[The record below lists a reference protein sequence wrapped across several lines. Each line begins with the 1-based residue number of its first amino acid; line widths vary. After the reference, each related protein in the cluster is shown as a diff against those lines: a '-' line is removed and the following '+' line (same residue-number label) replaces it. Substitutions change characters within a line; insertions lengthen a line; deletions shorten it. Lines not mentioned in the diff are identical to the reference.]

1 MLASGR
7 VMLRRVLTLAVLA
20 GVLAAPAVAQ
30 ADAFTDVFADY
41 QKDGR
46 IDPCAHSQ
54 ADLRAAKGRVPND
67 IEQYAPD
74 FPQALDEALED
85 RARSACPGSA
95 AAEPSATT
103 TSTTAAP
110 AQAAAPPAAPGG
122 AAAPAATVPTPP
134 GTAQPVPAAADGAIV
149 TAAAKTA
156 DRGVADA
163 PAPLVGLAI
172 LGGVALLGLLLW
184 GLARF
189 FAWDPAWV
197 AGARHAV
204 QEAGWRASGLW
215 DDFTDW
221 LRPGRRGG
229 AA

>member
-7 VMLRRVLTLAVLA
+7 VMLRRAVLLAALA
-20 GVLAAPAVAQ
+20 GALAAPAAAH

-54 ADLRAAKGRVPND
+54 ADLRAAKGRIPND

-85 RARSACPGSA
+85 RARSACPGSEAKA
-95 AAEPSATT
+95 AAPTT
-103 TSTTAAP
+103 TATTAAP
-110 AQAAAPPAAPGG
+110 ESGAAPTATTQAAAPTS
-122 AAAPAATVPTPP
+122 TVPSPP
-134 GTAQPVPAAADGAIV
+134 GSAQPVPAAADGAIV
-149 TAAAKTA
+149 NAAARTA
-156 DRGVADA
+156 DRGAA
-163 PAPLVGLAI
+163 EPPAPLVALAI
-172 LGGVALLGLLLW
+172 LGGLVLLGLLLW